1 MTQPTRV
8 LIADDHHIVREGL
21 RALLKRMPELTLVGE
36 ATNGE
41 EAVRQSAELRPDIVL
56 LDLRMPR
63 KDGVAAIRE
72 IKAAQPQVRFLV
84 LTSYD
89 DDDTVFAAIKA
100 GAEGYLLKDSH
111 PDQLMQAI
119 QAVCRGESALHPAI
133 ARKLLTELSRPA
145 ELPPAPQPLTERE
158 VAVIQL
164 VAQGRSNQEIADRL
178 GIGERTVAT
187 HVSNILGKL
196 HLASRTQAALY
207 AIRTGLT
214 DPFAQDDTAIRL

>member
-1 MTQPTRV
+1 MTQLTRV

-41 EAVRQSAELRPDIVL
+41 EAVRQSAELSPDIVL

-72 IKAAQPQVRFLV
+72 IKAAQPRVRFLV

-111 PDQLMQAI
+111 PDQLMLAI

-214 DPFAQDDTAIRL
+214 DPFAQDSATIRP